1 MKTDIQIAQEA
12 KLLPITEVAEQLNIS
27 FDDLELYGKYKAKIS
42 DEYLESIKDGKDA
55 KLILVTAINP
65 TPAGEGKTTTTV
77 GLGQA
82 FAKLNKKAY
91 YNIIVCFYCALKLI
105 LRAFNVLQYNYIT

>member
-12 KLLPITEVAEQLNIS
+12 KMLPIKEVAAAYGMTE
-27 FDDLELYGKYKAKIS
+27 DDLELYGKYKAKLT
-42 DEYLESIKDGKDA
+42 DELWEKVKDRPDGK
-55 KLILVTAINP
+55 LVLVTAINP

-82 FAKLNKKAY
+82 LAKLGKKA
-91 YNIIVCFYCALKLI
+91 IIALREPSLGP
-105 LRAFNVLQYNYIT
+105 